1 MESKYLAR
9 MGFGKEIFRRSL
21 NYRYALGLPGIVIK
35 TEGGRERGIT
45 RGKESYEGRKGALR
59 KFALPGIPLSKIG
72 WS

>member
-35 TEGGRERGIT
+35 TEGGRERNN
-45 RGKESYEGRKGALR
+45 ERKGELR
-59 KFALPGIPLSKIG
+59 GEKGS
-72 WS
+72 ST

>member
-21 NYRYALGLPGIVIK
+21 NYRYALGLPGVIK
-35 TEGGRERGIT
+35 TEGGRE